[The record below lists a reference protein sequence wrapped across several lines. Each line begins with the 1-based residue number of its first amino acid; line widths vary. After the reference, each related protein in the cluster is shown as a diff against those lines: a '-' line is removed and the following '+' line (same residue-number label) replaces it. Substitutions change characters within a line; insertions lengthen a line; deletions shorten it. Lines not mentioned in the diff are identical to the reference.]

1 MRKGNEM
8 SKELE
13 RLKQQELK
21 ASEKAKELRKK
32 IRAKEREQQEQL
44 AKSIGLKV
52 LKSTDDVKS
61 VKSFEEN
68 YVVHKKGKQEET
80 SFHFSEEER
89 KVFEGFLD
97 RTTEKGIYKFDQ
109 RLNLKLVEIFKRFLE
124 LH

>member
-1 MRKGNEM
+1 M
-8 SKELE
+8 SKQLE

-32 IRAKEREQQEQL
+32 IRAKEREQQEKL

-52 LKSTDDVKS
+52 LKATDDVKS
-61 VKSFEEN
+61 VKAFEEN

-80 SFHFSEEER
+80 SFRFSEEER
-89 KVFEGFLD
+89 KVFEDFLS
-97 RTTEKGIYKFDQ
+97 RTTDTGTYTFD
-109 RLNLKLVEIFKRFLE
+109 RGLNVKLVEIFKRFLE